1 VDVLR
6 LLGDCHVSTSDAGQ
20 VPDMVGPS
28 TYATAQRLLSAIFG
42 DTDATEDGPA
52 AK

>member
-1 VDVLR
+1 MR
-6 LLGDCHVSTSDAGQ
+6 LLGDCHVSGSDAGQ

-28 TYATAQRLLSAIFG
+28 TYATAQRLLSSIFG
-42 DTDATEDGPA
+42 EADMEDGPA